1 MAPTRP
7 EGRTP
12 PASLRSLGAL
22 GSLGSLHWFALNVE
36 RSMLA
41 VPPAIMDRNIAPPR
55 MLAELLDISEPQ
67 MERVLL
73 PVMTE
78 TAPPLPA
85 LMLVPCVRAALPCSL
100 EFTMVRFRSLSPRAP
115 PFPAELFS
123 NTLPTMVVSP

>member
-7 EGRTP
+7 EGR
-12 PASLRSLGAL
+12 AQAQSLRSLGAW
-22 GSLGSLHWFALNVE
+22 GSLGSLQCCALSVK
-36 RSMLA
+36 RSMLV

-67 MERVLL
+67 MDRVLL

-85 LMLVPCVRAALPCSL
+85 LMLVPCVRAALPWSL
-100 EFTMVRFRSLSPRAP
+100 EFTMVRFRSLSPRSP